1 MERELEEVQAEL
13 GILLAE
19 RQKEAVR
26 MVFQSH
32 VSIITG
38 GPGKGKTTVL
48 GVILKIFE
56 RKEQGKQVLLCA
68 PTGRARKRLSESTG
82 YPALTIHKALYLT
95 GEGEELLEDEILEE
109 DLVIADEF
117 TMADMWLAAVLFS
130 RIKSGARLVLVGDV
144 DQLPSVGPGS
154 VFKELIGS
162 GVIPF
167 TVLDVFFRQ
176 AKDSRII
183 LNADLINR
191 NQKSLLFGEDFQFH
205 KAEDDKEAAQ
215 IIGDLYRKELGNFG
229 GNADMVQV
237 LSPLRVNTE
246 AGVNALNR
254 RLQEI
259 ANSGALDKGEWR
271 YGSTVYRVGDK
282 VMQTQ
287 NTEEISN
294 GDIGQVTG
302 ITMQPDGS
310 REMRVSFG
318 DIARNYQEEELAVL
332 DHAYATSVHK
342 SQGGEYSVV
351 IIPVLKCFYPMLKRN
366 VYYTG
371 VTRAKMRVHLVGS
384 RQALAIA
391 ISNTDAGKRNTL
403 LAVRLQKEMER
414 QSLGAV
420 PSAAA

>member
-1 MERELEEVQAEL
+1 
-13 GILLAE
+13 
-19 RQKEAVR
+19 
-26 MVFQSH
+26 
-32 VSIITG
+32 
-38 GPGKGKTTVL
+38 
-48 GVILKIFE
+48 
-56 RKEQGKQVLLCA
+56 
-68 PTGRARKRLSESTG
+68 
-82 YPALTIHKALYLT
+82 
-95 GEGEELLEDEILEE
+95 
-109 DLVIADEF
+109 
-117 TMADMWLAAVLFS
+117 
-130 RIKSGARLVLVGDV
+130 
-144 DQLPSVGPGS
+144 
-154 VFKELIGS
+154 
-162 GVIPF
+162 
-167 TVLDVFFRQ
+167 
-176 AKDSRII
+176 
-183 LNADLINR
+183 
-191 NQKSLLFGEDFQFH
+191 
-205 KAEDDKEAAQ
+205 
-215 IIGDLYRKELGNFG
+215 
-229 GNADMVQV
+229 MVQV

-259 ANSGALDKGEWR
+259 ANPGALDKGEWR

-294 GDIGQVTG
+294 GDIGQVTE

-310 REMRVSFG
+310 REMSVSFG

-342 SQGGEYSVV
+342 SQGGEYPVV

-403 LAVRLQKEMER
+403 LAVRLRKVIER
-414 QSLGAV
+414 QRLGAV
-420 PSAAA
+420 PSVAA

>member
-1 MERELEEVQAEL
+1 
-13 GILLAE
+13 
-19 RQKEAVR
+19 
-26 MVFQSH
+26 MVFQSQ

-95 GEGEELLEDEILEE
+95 GEDEELLEDEILEE

-154 VFKELIGS
+154 VFKELIAS

-259 ANSGALDKGEWR
+259 ANPGALDKGEWR

-302 ITMQPDGS
+302 ITMQPDRS